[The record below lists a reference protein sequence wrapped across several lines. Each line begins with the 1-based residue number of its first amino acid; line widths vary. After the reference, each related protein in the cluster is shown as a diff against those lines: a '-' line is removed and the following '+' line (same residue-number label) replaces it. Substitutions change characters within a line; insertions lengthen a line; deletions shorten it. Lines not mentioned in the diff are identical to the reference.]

1 MVIDEPFYGLLE
13 GNMKSITIHH
23 LEPNLANLI
32 EREAEKSGLSLNKT
46 IKKIL
51 MSALGLSRGEALS
64 RRKNFEDLCG
74 LWSKS
79 DADTFKK
86 SSEMFER
93 IDPEDWK

>member
-1 MVIDEPFYGLLE
+1 MVIDEPFNGLLE
-13 GNMKSITIHH
+13 ENMKSITIHH

-32 EREAEKSGLSLNKT
+32 EREAEKNGLSLNKT

-51 MSALGLSRGEALS
+51 TSALGLSRGETVN

-74 LWSKS
+74 LWSKK
-79 DADTFKK
+79 DADLFKK